1 MITKQDINNIIIKAG
16 LIITSLFCLF
26 IAGQHLYY
34 NLEKQR
40 SQGYHLDHKV
50 SSVLE
55 EKLIGE
61 EYAEEKGLT
70 FLILKEKLGE
80 YKNLEKITGRYPKA
94 AKYIPFIK
102 KAVKENEDIWPID
115 LVLYLG
121 LVRWESEFKKFAVS
135 RIGASG
141 PAQIEPFTA
150 HNIGKNKGWG
160 VYLPDYY
167 YKARSFN
174 SKADSCATSAY
185 KFLRQLDIKSAEN
198 NMKLYFDYKNKANT
212 LFEKYKKE
220 LLEKVKNKNE
230 EELIK
235 IHWPFND
242 SLAIFEGTKYLAYK
256 LKERKGDVREALAAY
271 NAGSYAVKKANGIPS
286 INESVKYQN
295 SIVNFYKH
303 WSKICY

>member
-1 MITKQDINNIIIKAG
+1 M
-16 LIITSLFCLF
+16 
-26 IAGQHLYY
+26 
-34 NLEKQR
+34 
-40 SQGYHLDHKV
+40 
-50 SSVLE
+50 
-55 EKLIGE
+55 
-61 EYAEEKGLT
+61 
-70 FLILKEKLGE
+70 
-80 YKNLEKITGRYPKA
+80 
-94 AKYIPFIK
+94 
-102 KAVKENEDIWPID
+102 
-115 LVLYLG
+115 
-121 LVRWESEFKKFAVS
+121 
-135 RIGASG
+135 
-141 PAQIEPFTA
+141 
-150 HNIGKNKGWG
+150 
-160 VYLPDYY
+160 
-167 YKARSFN
+167 
-174 SKADSCATSAY
+174 
-185 KFLRQLDIKSAEN
+185 KSAEN

-235 IHWPFND
+235 IHWPLND